1 MMMLHRAVDACNSN
15 FPAVCPCWQVWRVS
29 WSVMGNILAVSQ
41 GDNRVSLWKEA
52 LDGSWKNL
60 AGLAEGDQD
69 DAKAA
74 H

>member
-1 MMMLHRAVDACNSN
+1 MHL
-15 FPAVCPCWQVWRVS
+15 QVWRVS

-74 H
+74 Q